1 MEKKKLPVKN
11 YIGYALG
18 DMGGVITFGTIGSFL
33 QMFYTDILHISLPKI
48 TVLMLIARI
57 WDAINDPICGT
68 LIDSRKPTRFGR
80 FRPYVMWF
88 SVPLA
93 IAFILAFVKIPG
105 LSENQYLIYAYI
117 TYIMYGM
124 LYTCVNIPYGS
135 MASAMTN
142 DLTERSTLSL
152 IRSVG
157 AGFGS
162 VPGQILLPLFVYSIA
177 ADGVTKVL
185 NASKLMTGVIMLAGF
200 SLIVFFF
207 FFKLT
212 REYIP
217 AREHEHRHDTGE
229 RLLELLK
236 NRPFMMLCL
245 ASMLLIAGSM
255 YTQTIFNYLFKN
267 YFEKPGLF
275 SLVTIFNYIP
285 MMAVIPFMGKLVR
298 KFGNKMICA
307 FGSLIAAAAFLILY
321 FMKTTNP
328 FIFLAGNLL
337 GGFGLSFFTLEVWAM
352 VTDVIDYNELK
363 NNHRREA
370 TTYASFSFFR
380 KLGQTLAGIGASI
393 MLGVIGYDTAEN
405 VVRQTDSV
413 NRGIYN
419 IATLVPFFMYLAM
432 FLLLFVAYPLTKE
445 RVEAQ
450 RRELDRQ
457 QAEREDAEE
466 EVNAD
471 AEN

>member
-1 MEKKKLPVKN
+1 MNEKKLSVKN
-11 YIGYALG
+11 YVGYALG

-33 QMFYTDILHISLPKI
+33 QMFYTDILHISLAKI

-57 WDAINDPICGT
+57 WDAINDPICGA
-68 LIDSRKPTRFGR
+68 LIDSRKPTKYGR

-88 SVPLA
+88 SLPLA

-105 LSENQYLIYAYI
+105 LSENQYLIYAYV
-117 TYIMYGM
+117 TYILYGM
-124 LYTCVNIPYGS
+124 LYTAVNIPYGS

-142 DLTERSTLSL
+142 DLKERSTLSV
-152 IRSVG
+152 IRSLG

-162 VPGQILLPLFVYSIA
+162 APGQILLPLFVYSTVA
-177 ADGVTKVL
+177 ETGAKYLHAG
-185 NASKLMTGVIMLAGF
+185 KLMTGVIILAGF
-200 SLIVFFF
+200 SVIIFLA

-217 AREHEHRHDTGE
+217 AKHHENRHDTAY
-229 RLLELLK
+229 RLNELLH

-267 YFEKPGLF
+267 YFEKPGMF
-275 SLVTIFNYIP
+275 SLVTVFNYIP
-285 MMAVIPFMGKLVR
+285 MLVLMPFMGKFVE
-298 KFGNKMICA
+298 KFGKKEICS
-307 FGSLIAAAAFLILY
+307 FGSLIASLAFLILY
-321 FMKTTNP
+321 FVKTTNP
-328 FIFLAGNLL
+328 YVFLAVILL

-352 VTDVIDYNELK
+352 VTDVIDYNEMK

-393 MLGVIGYDTAEN
+393 ALAVIGYNTAEGVILQEASVN
-405 VVRQTDSV
+405 QGIYSIATIVPFVMYLCMFLFLQFGYNLTRKYVQEVRQT
-413 NRGIYN
+413 
-419 IATLVPFFMYLAM
+419 
-432 FLLLFVAYPLTKE
+432 
-445 RVEAQ
+445 
-450 RRELDRQ
+450 LDTRK
-457 QAEREDAEE
+457 D
-466 EVNAD
+466 D
-471 AEN
+471 